1 MYSKYDFIK
10 DLNPSKEEWR
20 IKARVVRT
28 WKVPNFQQKNLD
40 DNVEMILLDEKG
52 GRVHAAIKGSLN
64 ICNKI
69 HEGEVYFIKKFGV
82 GLNSGSF
89 RPTKHDYLLSFNLRT
104 DVKSTIDSAI
114 PTNGFD
120 FVDFDVIE
128 KESSD
133 SPYLVDVIGLVS
145 GIGEVR
151 EHIISGRKTKM
162 VVVELDNL
170 RLSSDVIDS
179 GYTLSQLSSQS
190 SYSFENDFLKETE
203 RKCISDVKNC
213 SEVTTCITYGT
224 IKSIESKYK
233 WWYKSCNKCPYSVYE
248 DFEKWY
254 CKNCQKLDDYY
265 PKFCVQLRVVDH
277 TDSASFILFD
287 RDCVALLG
295 MSAADLREQHFKRGD
310 DFEHYRKELNV
321 LIDKS
326 MLFKDEGLFEK
337 ACDSVV
343 ASAEPKR
350 ATDVK
355 SQTCDSADVGD
366 ISLSMVTPLMN
377 PNDPLQDDFNSSVNR
392 LVMDELLHD
401 SFSLK
406 EEHDR
411 LLNSLTNE
419 QRVVY
424 DKIISAISAGKG
436 GFFFLY
442 GFGGTGKTFIWNTLS
457 AFVRSRAE
465 IVRNVA
471 SSGIASL
478 LLPGGRTAHSR
489 FRIPIQITED
499 STCNIKENST
509 LAELL

>member
-1 MYSKYDFIK
+1 
-10 DLNPSKEEWR
+10 
-20 IKARVVRT
+20 
-28 WKVPNFQQKNLD
+28 
-40 DNVEMILLDEKG
+40 MILLDEKG
-52 GRVHAAIKGSLN
+52 GKVHTAIKGSLN
-64 ICNKI
+64 IPNKI

-89 RPTKHDYLLSFNLRT
+89 RPTKHDYRLSFNLRT
-104 DVKSTIDSAI
+104 DVRSTIDSAI

-179 GYTLSQLSSQS
+179 GYTLCQLSSQS

-213 SEVTTCITYGT
+213 SEITTCITYET

-254 CKNCQKLDDYY
+254 CKNCQKHFDDYY

-295 MSAADLREQHFKRGD
+295 MSAGD
-310 DFEHYRKELNV
+310 DFEHYPKELNV
-321 LIDKS
+321 LIDKF
-326 MLFKDEGLFEK
+326 MLFKVNVKKNNLDSYSEPRYQISKVCISEPVIKSFLKTVVDTNDEGLFDK

-343 ASAEPKR
+343 ASAEPER
-350 ATDVK
+350 ATDVE
-355 SQTCDSADVGD
+355 SQTCDSGDVVD
-366 ISLSMVTPLMN
+366 ISLSMLTSLMN
-377 PNDPLQDDFNSSVNR
+377 PNDPLQDDFNSSVVR
-392 LVMDELLHD
+392 PPKKIKLEKEL
-401 SFSLK
+401 
-406 EEHDR
+406 
-411 LLNSLTNE
+411 
-419 QRVVY
+419 
-424 DKIISAISAGKG
+424 
-436 GFFFLY
+436 
-442 GFGGTGKTFIWNTLS
+442 
-457 AFVRSRAE
+457 
-465 IVRNVA
+465 
-471 SSGIASL
+471 
-478 LLPGGRTAHSR
+478 
-489 FRIPIQITED
+489 
-499 STCNIKENST
+499 
-509 LAELL
+509 

>member
-1 MYSKYDFIK
+1 M
-10 DLNPSKEEWR
+10 EG
-20 IKARVVRT
+20 
-28 WKVPNFQQKNLD
+28 WKGPRCYQ
-40 DNVEMILLDEKG
+40 G
-52 GRVHAAIKGSLN
+52 
-64 ICNKI
+64 
-69 HEGEVYFIKKFGV
+69 
-82 GLNSGSF
+82 
-89 RPTKHDYLLSFNLRT
+89 PTKHDYRLSFNLRA

-114 PTNGFD
+114 ATNGFD

-162 VVVELDNL
+162 VVMELDNL
-170 RLSSDVIDS
+170 S

-233 WWYKSCNKCPYSVYE
+233 WWYKSCNKCSYSVYE

-254 CKNCQKLDDYY
+254 CKNCQKHFDDYY
-265 PKFCVQLRVVDH
+265 PKFCVQLRVVDN

-295 MSAADLREQHFKRGD
+295 MSAADLREKHFKRGD
-310 DFEHYRKELNV
+310 DFEHYPKELNV

-326 MLFKDEGLFEK
+326 MLFKVNVKKNNLDSYSEPRYQISKDEGLFDK

-343 ASAEPKR
+343 ASAEPER
-350 ATDVK
+350 ATDVE

-366 ISLSMVTPLMN
+366 ISLSMLTPLKN
-377 PNDPLQDDFNSSVNR
+377 PNDPLQDDFNSSVVCPPKKIK
-392 LVMDELLHD
+392 LEKEL
-401 SFSLK
+401 
-406 EEHDR
+406 
-411 LLNSLTNE
+411 
-419 QRVVY
+419 
-424 DKIISAISAGKG
+424 
-436 GFFFLY
+436 
-442 GFGGTGKTFIWNTLS
+442 
-457 AFVRSRAE
+457 
-465 IVRNVA
+465 
-471 SSGIASL
+471 
-478 LLPGGRTAHSR
+478 
-489 FRIPIQITED
+489 
-499 STCNIKENST
+499 
-509 LAELL
+509 